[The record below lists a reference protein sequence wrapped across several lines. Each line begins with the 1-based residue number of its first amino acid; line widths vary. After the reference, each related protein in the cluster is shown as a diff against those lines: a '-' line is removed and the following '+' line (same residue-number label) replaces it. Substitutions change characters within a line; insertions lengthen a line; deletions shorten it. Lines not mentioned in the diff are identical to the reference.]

1 MQNSSEFQYIAI
13 DQLFESKTNPRKT
26 FDQKKLEELAESI
39 RSGGLIQPIV
49 VRPKDNAFE
58 IVAGARRFR
67 AGQLAEQF
75 SLPARIKELTDAQA
89 LEWQLVENSQR
100 EDVHPYEEAQGFQ
113 SLLDLPGYDVA
124 ALVEKSGKSAS
135 HIYARLSLL
144 QLIPAVAEAFQ
155 QERITASHASVDCA
169 SAAGASGRRVRATAG
184 ARTGRTRKR
193 TCFRPS
199 TSARGFRP
207 TFILNL
213 ADAPFDRE
221 DPTLNPTAGA
231 CVTCPRRSGFNT
243 SLFADVQGDQCLD
256 APCFQAKVTAHIDRE
271 IAARP
276 ELVTIETAWRAPKE
290 QRPGALQKHQY
301 RELDIPD
308 NPDAE
313 PPCSHTKSALI
324 VFGKHAGRTLTVC
337 VDPDCPVHNPREA
350 ARVAADPPP
359 IMAPAAAQETEEE
372 AAQREAEHEER
383 MAEYRAEQERK
394 EEERKAESERQQK
407 EYEAEQA
414 RRDKQRKAR
423 LATFDRILEQTPAVF
438 TATQFRLFL
447 RLVVYIDPYSF
458 LEEVASHFAGDDENH
473 EQTEQEIVLAALGN
487 TADEKLTSFA
497 LRLALTDHLGLPRD
511 TDPDLLSEAE
521 ALFAPP
527 QAKPKKASKPKAAP
541 TLVKPAEKKT
551 RAKKQKAA

>member
-1 MQNSSEFQYIAI
+1 
-13 DQLFESKTNPRKT
+13 
-26 FDQKKLEELAESI
+26 
-39 RSGGLIQPIV
+39 
-49 VRPKDNAFE
+49 
-58 IVAGARRFR
+58 
-67 AGQLAEQF
+67 
-75 SLPARIKELTDAQA
+75 
-89 LEWQLVENSQR
+89 
-100 EDVHPYEEAQGFQ
+100 
-113 SLLDLPGYDVA
+113 
-124 ALVEKSGKSAS
+124 
-135 HIYARLSLL
+135 
-144 QLIPAVAEAFQ
+144 
-155 QERITASHASVDCA
+155 
-169 SAAGASGRRVRATAG
+169 
-184 ARTGRTRKR
+184 
-193 TCFRPS
+193 
-199 TSARGFRP
+199 
-207 TFILNL
+207 
-213 ADAPFDRE
+213 
-221 DPTLNPTAGA
+221 
-231 CVTCPRRSGFNT
+231 
-243 SLFADVQGDQCLD
+243 
-256 APCFQAKVTAHIDRE
+256 
-271 IAARP
+271 
-276 ELVTIETAWRAPKE
+276 
-290 QRPGALQKHQY
+290 LQKHQY

-337 VDPDCPVHNPREA
+337 VEPDCPVHNPREA
-350 ARVAADPPP
+350 ARVAVDPPP

-394 EEERKAESERQQK
+394 EEERKAECERQQK

-414 RRDKQRKAR
+414 RREKHRKAR

-438 TATQFRLFL
+438 TATQLRLFL

-458 LEEVASHFAGDDENH
+458 LEEVASHFAGDDESQ

-527 QAKPKKASKPKAAP
+527 QANPKRASNPKAAP

-551 RAKKQKAA
+551 TVKKQKAA

>member
-67 AGQLAEQF
+67 AGQLAEEF

-155 QERITASHASVDCA
+155 QERITASHAALIARLPQEHQADAFDNCWRKDWQDKEA
-169 SAAGASGRRVRATAG
+169 HLLPAKHLSAWIQTNLY
-184 ARTGRTRKR
+184 
-193 TCFRPS
+193 
-199 TSARGFRP
+199 
-207 TFILNL
+207 LNL

-290 QRPGALQKHQY
+290 QHPGALQKHQY

-414 RRDKQRKAR
+414 RREKHRKAR

-438 TATQFRLFL
+438 TATQLRLFL

-551 RAKKQKAA
+551 TAKKQKAA